1 MGKNITLIID
11 IIGQFSILL
20 AFMILLVQTH
30 KNNKS
35 IISLLT
41 MIVDLKLH
49 INKLTCLIDFVSSCV
64 SNSAVKGIYTCLSE
78 IPVKEFPQT
87 EKEYV
92 KVMSRIITQ
101 VNNNGFQRLHTFF
114 MQAIEKT
121 DDESEKM
128 ILKTRL
134 QKLSEIKNLT
144 DLLDENAT
152 KEHLMHI
159 LSELDKSVFELFQ
172 DNRNDF

>member
-1 MGKNITLIID
+1 MGKNTILIID
-11 IIGQFSILL
+11 IIGQFAILL
-20 AFMILLVQTH
+20 AFMFLLVQAH
-30 KNNKS
+30 RNNKA

-41 MIVDLKLH
+41 MIVDFRLH

-64 SNSAVKGIYTCLSE
+64 SNSTIKGIYTCLSE

-92 KVMSRIITQ
+92 KVMSRIIAQ
-101 VNNNGFQRLHTFF
+101 VNNESFQRLYTVFTR
-114 MQAIEKT
+114 AIEET
-121 DDESEKM
+121 DDDSEKE
-128 ILKTRL
+128 ILKNRL
-134 QKLSEIKNLT
+134 RKLSEIKTLT

-152 KEHLMHI
+152 KEHVMHI